1 VFLRSPFPKPPL
13 DPSSLSLSHT
23 GRARQGRSKGQRENG
38 FGLVIFGN
46 SRGCEFEAVVKPNG
60 VYWLAGVQDV
70 ALAELQTSAAGLAVI
85 ATIPGDRLH
94 FSVARAEEGGACTGY
109 TLTNKK
115 LKKLGFRVVKWKHVT
130 PGPDDKDAA
139 AKHEDAIAWID
150 MLEEK
155 DDEEEEDEEEEE
167 EEEEKD

>member
-1 VFLRSPFPKPPL
+1 VFLRSLFPKPPL
-13 DPSSLSLSHT
+13 DPSFLSLSHT
-23 GRARQGRSKGQRENG
+23 GRARQGRSKGQCEKG

-46 SRGCEFEAVVKPNG
+46 SVGCEFEAVVKPNG
-60 VYWLAGVQDV
+60 VQWLAGVQEV
-70 ALAELQTSAAGLAVI
+70 ARAELQASSAGRAVI
-85 ATIPGDRLH
+85 DTIPGGQLQ
-94 FSVARAEEGGACTGY
+94 FSVARTEEGGACTGY

-150 MLEEK
+150 MLEE
-155 DDEEEEDEEEEE
+155 EEEEE
-167 EEEEKD
+167 EEEGE